1 MATTAAAASGLDS
14 APANLRLTPEK
25 YTTLNTLLDH
35 NKPEVMEELVKTYG
49 EQGITG
55 FLKLTGAINSG
66 GSADQIEYFEEGR
79 RHRTITG
86 SLDDSNTGDQ
96 CELHVTADS
105 TNGVPIGPN
114 DVLMDSKDGTR
125 FIVIDADTTKDV
137 MYMAL
142 IENIQREDLNTLE
155 EAKGYKYLQE
165 NLQSSITEIAKT
177 VGKSRPAV
185 SNALRLLKLPDQIQ
199 DSILKGEINAGKA
212 RAILQRKTTQ
222 GMLQLW
228 QKLLTE
234 KISVRKT
241 EKLASKRKV
250 SPQLQNI
257 QDKLSRLIGEK
268 VVINQNAKTRKGFIK
283 INFSKKTVSRV
294 LDKLQSIKSD

>member
-1 MATTAAAASGLDS
+1 MKKNKHLGQGLG
-14 APANLRLTPEK
+14 ALLTPSKNNLEDFNQSSILLSKIKPNPNQPRKNFEDKSLKQLAQSIDEK
-25 YTTLNTLLDH
+25 GLISPITVKKVDNKYIIVAGERRYRAHKLLNKKRILA
-35 NKPEVMEELVKTYG
+35 Y
-49 EQGITG
+49 
-55 FLKLTGAINSG
+55 
-66 GSADQIEYFEEGR
+66 
-79 RHRTITG
+79 
-86 SLDDSNTGDQ
+86 
-96 CELHVTADS
+96 
-105 TNGVPIGPN
+105 
-114 DVLMDSKDGTR
+114 
-125 FIVIDADTTKDV
+125 VIDADTTKDV

-142 IENIQREDLNTLE
+142 IENIQREDLNPIE

-199 DSILKGEINAGKA
+199 DSILKGEINAGQA

-250 SPQLQNI
+250 SPQLKNI

-268 VVINQNAKTRKGFIK
+268 VVVNQNPKTKKGFIK

-294 LDKLQSIKSD
+294 LDKLSFISL

>member
-1 MATTAAAASGLDS
+1 MKKNKQLGQGLG
-14 APANLRLTPEK
+14 ALLTPSKNNLEDFNQSSILLSKIKPNPNQPRKNFADKSLKQLAQSIDEK
-25 YTTLNTLLDH
+25 GLISPITVKKVENKYIIVAGERRYRAHKLLNRKRILA
-35 NKPEVMEELVKTYG
+35 Y
-49 EQGITG
+49 
-55 FLKLTGAINSG
+55 
-66 GSADQIEYFEEGR
+66 
-79 RHRTITG
+79 
-86 SLDDSNTGDQ
+86 
-96 CELHVTADS
+96 
-105 TNGVPIGPN
+105 
-114 DVLMDSKDGTR
+114 
-125 FIVIDADTTKDV
+125 VIDADTTKDV

-142 IENIQREDLNTLE
+142 IENIQREDLNPIE

-199 DSILKGEINAGKA
+199 DSILKGEINAGQA

-268 VVINQNAKTRKGFIK
+268 VVINQNPKTKKGFIK

-294 LDKLQSIKSD
+294 LDKLKSIKSD

>member
-1 MATTAAAASGLDS
+1 MKKNKQLGQGLG
-14 APANLRLTPEK
+14 ALLTPSKNNLEDFNQSSILLSKIKPNPNQPRKNFEDKSLKQLAQSIDEK
-25 YTTLNTLLDH
+25 GLISPITVKKVDNKYIIVAGERRYRAHKLLNKKRILA
-35 NKPEVMEELVKTYG
+35 Y
-49 EQGITG
+49 
-55 FLKLTGAINSG
+55 
-66 GSADQIEYFEEGR
+66 
-79 RHRTITG
+79 
-86 SLDDSNTGDQ
+86 
-96 CELHVTADS
+96 
-105 TNGVPIGPN
+105 
-114 DVLMDSKDGTR
+114 
-125 FIVIDADTTKDV
+125 VIDADTTKDV

-142 IENIQREDLNTLE
+142 IENIQREDLNPIE

-199 DSILKGEINAGKA
+199 DSILKGEINAGQA

-222 GMLQLW
+222 GMLKLW

-268 VVINQNAKTRKGFIK
+268 VVINQNAKTKNGFIK

>member
-1 MATTAAAASGLDS
+1 MKKNKQLGQGLG
-14 APANLRLTPEK
+14 ALLTPSKNNLE
-25 YTTLNTLLDH
+25 
-35 NKPEVMEELVKTYG
+35 
-49 EQGITG
+49 
-55 FLKLTGAINSG
+55 
-66 GSADQIEYFEEGR
+66 
-79 RHRTITG
+79 
-86 SLDDSNTGDQ
+86 DSNQ
-96 CELHVTADS
+96 SSILLSKIKPNPNQPRKNFADKS
-105 TNGVPIGPN
+105 LKQLAQSIDEKGLISPITVKKVDNKYIIVAGERRYRAHKLLN
-114 DVLMDSKDGTR
+114 KKRILAY
-125 FIVIDADTTKDV
+125 VIDADTTKDV

-142 IENIQREDLNTLE
+142 IENIQREDLNPIE

-165 NLQSSITEIAKT
+165 NLKSSITEIAKT

-199 DSILKGEINAGKA
+199 DSILKGEINAGQA
-212 RAILQRKTTQ
+212 RAILQRKTSQ

-268 VVINQNAKTRKGFIK
+268 VVINQNPKTKKGFIK

>member
-1 MATTAAAASGLDS
+1 MKKNKQLGKGLE
-14 APANLRLTPEK
+14 ALLTPSKNNPEDFNQSSILLSKITPNPNQPRKNFDDKSLKQLAQSIDEK
-25 YTTLNTLLDH
+25 GLISPITVKKVKIIYIIVAGERRYRAHILLNKKRILAYI
-35 NKPEVMEELVKTYG
+35 M
-49 EQGITG
+49 
-55 FLKLTGAINSG
+55 
-66 GSADQIEYFEEGR
+66 
-79 RHRTITG
+79 
-86 SLDDSNTGDQ
+86 
-96 CELHVTADS
+96 
-105 TNGVPIGPN
+105 
-114 DVLMDSKDGTR
+114 
-125 FIVIDADTTKDV
+125 DADTTRDI

-142 IENIQREDLNTLE
+142 IENIQREDLNPIE

-185 SNALRLLKLPDQIQ
+185 SNTLRLLNLPEQIQ
-199 DSILKGEINAGKA
+199 DSILKGEINAGQA

-222 GMLQLW
+222 GMIQLW

-250 SPQLQNI
+250 SPKLQNI
-257 QDKLSRLIGEK
+257 QDNLSRLIGEK
-268 VVINQNAKTRKGFIK
+268 VVINQNAKSKKGFIK

>member
-1 MATTAAAASGLDS
+1 MLLIPIEKIFRDETQPRKEFNKNKIDELAQSIKKNGLIQPLIVTKRDLDTFLLVAGERRWRAAQSTDLKVL
-14 APANLRLTPEK
+14 PA
-25 YTTLNTLLDH
+25 LL
-35 NKPEVMEELVKTYG
+35 L
-49 EQGITG
+49 
-55 FLKLTGAINSG
+55 
-66 GSADQIEYFEEGR
+66 
-79 RHRTITG
+79 
-86 SLDDSNTGDQ
+86 
-96 CELHVTADS
+96 
-105 TNGVPIGPN
+105 PN
-114 DVLMDSKDGTR
+114 DLDKDE
-125 FIVIDADTTKDV
+125 IS
-137 MYMAL
+137 L
-142 IENIQREDLNTLE
+142 IENIQREDLNPIE

-199 DSILKGEINAGKA
+199 DSILKGEINAGQA
-212 RAILQRKTTQ
+212 RAILQRKTSQ
-222 GMLQLW
+222 GMLQIW
-228 QKLLTE
+228 QKLLTD

-268 VVINQNAKTRKGFIK
+268 VVINQNAKTKKGFIK

>member
-1 MATTAAAASGLDS
+1 MKKNKQLGQGLG
-14 APANLRLTPEK
+14 ALLTPKKNNLEDFDQSSILLSRIKPNPNQPRKNFADKSLKQLAQSIDEK
-25 YTTLNTLLDH
+25 GLISPITVKKVDNKYIIVAGERRYRAHKLLN
-35 NKPEVMEELVKTYG
+35 KKRIY
-49 EQGITG
+49 
-55 FLKLTGAINSG
+55 A
-66 GSADQIEYFEEGR
+66 Y
-79 RHRTITG
+79 
-86 SLDDSNTGDQ
+86 
-96 CELHVTADS
+96 
-105 TNGVPIGPN
+105 
-114 DVLMDSKDGTR
+114 
-125 FIVIDADTTKDV
+125 VIDAETTKDV

-142 IENIQREDLNTLE
+142 IENIQREDLNPIE

-165 NLQSSITEIAKT
+165 NLQTSITEIAKT

-199 DSILKGEINAGKA
+199 DSILKGEINAGQA

-241 EKLASKRKV
+241 EKLASKRKI
-250 SPQLQNI
+250 SPQLQHI

-268 VVINQNAKTRKGFIK
+268 VVINQNAKTKKGFIK
-283 INFSKKTVSRV
+283 INFTKKTVSRV

>member
-1 MATTAAAASGLDS
+1 MKKNKQLGQGLG
-14 APANLRLTPEK
+14 ALLTPSKNNLENSNQSSIPLSKIKPNPNQPRKNFADKSLKQLAQSIDEK
-25 YTTLNTLLDH
+25 GLISPITVKKVDNKYIIVAGERRYRAHKLLNKKRILA
-35 NKPEVMEELVKTYG
+35 Y
-49 EQGITG
+49 
-55 FLKLTGAINSG
+55 
-66 GSADQIEYFEEGR
+66 
-79 RHRTITG
+79 
-86 SLDDSNTGDQ
+86 
-96 CELHVTADS
+96 
-105 TNGVPIGPN
+105 
-114 DVLMDSKDGTR
+114 
-125 FIVIDADTTKDV
+125 VIDADTTKDV

-142 IENIQREDLNTLE
+142 IENIQREDLNPIE

-199 DSILKGEINAGKA
+199 DSILKGEINAGQA

-257 QDKLSRLIGEK
+257 QNKLSRLIGEK
-268 VVINQNAKTRKGFIK
+268 VVINQNVKTRKGFIK

>member
-1 MATTAAAASGLDS
+1 MKKNKHLGQGLG
-14 APANLRLTPEK
+14 ALLTPSKNNLEDVNQSSILLSKIKPNPNQPRKNFADKSLKQLAQSINEK
-25 YTTLNTLLDH
+25 GLISPITVKKVENKYIIVAGERRYRAHKLLNKKRILA
-35 NKPEVMEELVKTYG
+35 Y
-49 EQGITG
+49 
-55 FLKLTGAINSG
+55 
-66 GSADQIEYFEEGR
+66 
-79 RHRTITG
+79 
-86 SLDDSNTGDQ
+86 
-96 CELHVTADS
+96 
-105 TNGVPIGPN
+105 
-114 DVLMDSKDGTR
+114 
-125 FIVIDADTTKDV
+125 VIDADTTKDV

-142 IENIQREDLNTLE
+142 IENIQREDLNPIE

-199 DSILKGEINAGKA
+199 DSILKGEINAGQA

-268 VVINQNAKTRKGFIK
+268 VVINQNAKTKKGFIK
-283 INFSKKTVSRV
+283 INFSKQTVSRV